1 MKNTWQLIFKK
12 AKNILIL
19 THVDPDAD
27 ALGSAYLLRELIKKI
42 NPRARVIVWLDPQ
55 HKNELNAF
63 IKKADISTAYP
74 QDTPL
79 NVRSANVCQKQ
90 FDLIA
95 SVDASDAGR
104 LYGYKNQKIDICID
118 HHVSSRKFAEINI
131 IDHSAASCTLVIYD
145 LLQKLK
151 IKLTKTMAEYLYWG
165 LSSDTG
171 NFAFANTD
179 ARVFSAAQACARLG
193 VNPNAVYNKLNE
205 QLSRREILDFAR
217 AVSQTQSFCRQK
229 LSVAI
234 IPQTLKVDNRFLID
248 FIRRE
253 KNAEA
258 VAVLVEKADYIKVS
272 LRSKTALDVA
282 KVAAHFNGG
291 GHCKAAA
298 GKIFGATL
306 AEAQKQIVQYFNKNV
321 F

>member
-1 MKNTWQLIFKK
+1 MKNIWQATFKK

-42 NPRARVIVWLDPQ
+42 NPRARINVRLDPQ

-63 IKKADISTAYP
+63 MQKTDITQS
-74 QDTPL
+74 QD
-79 NVRSANVCQKQ
+79 VRQKQ
-90 FDLIA
+90 FDLVA
-95 SVDASDAGR
+95 SVDASDIDR
-104 LYGYKNQKIDICID
+104 LYGGKNQKIGVCID
-118 HHVSSRKFAEINI
+118 HHVSNRKFAEINI
-131 IDHSAASCTLVIYD
+131 IDPSAASCTLVIYD

-179 ARVFSAAQACARLG
+179 ARVFRAAYACAHLG
-193 VNPNAVYNKLNE
+193 VNPNAIYNKLNE
-205 QLSRREILDFAR
+205 QLSQREILDFAR
-217 AVSQTQSFCRQK
+217 AVSQTQSFCRGK
-229 LSVAI
+229 LSVAV

-258 VAVLVEKADYIKVS
+258 VVVLVEKTDYIKVS

-282 KVAAHFNGG
+282 KIAAHFNGG
-291 GHCKAAA
+291 GHRKAAA

-306 AEAQKQIVQYFNKNV
+306 AEAKKQVVQYFRKNIWL
-321 F
+321 

>member
-1 MKNTWQLIFKK
+1 VKIKLPEIFKK

-42 NPRARVIVWLDPQ
+42 NPRARISVWLDPQ

-63 IKKADISTAYP
+63 IETTDIERSR
-74 QDTPL
+74 
-79 NVRSANVCQKQ
+79 NVRRANVRQKQ
-90 FDLIA
+90 FDLVV
-95 SVDASDAGR
+95 SVDASDIER
-104 LYGYKNQKIDICID
+104 LYGGKKQKIDICID
-118 HHVSSRKFAEINI
+118 HHVSSKKFAEINI
-131 IDHSAASCTLVIYD
+131 IDTSAASCTLVIYA

-151 IKLTKTMAEYLYWG
+151 IKLTKTMAEYLYLG

-179 ARVFSAAQACARLG
+179 ARVFSAAYACARLG
-193 VNPNAVYNKLNE
+193 VNPNAIYNKLNE
-205 QLSRREILDFAR
+205 QLSRREILDFAK
-217 AVSQTQSFCRQK
+217 AVSQTQSFCRGK
-229 LSVAI
+229 LSVAV
-234 IPQTLKVDNRFLID
+234 IPQPLKVDNRFLID

-258 VAVLVEKADYIKVS
+258 VVVLVEKADYIKVS

-282 KVAAHFNGG
+282 EIAAHFNGG
-291 GHCKAAA
+291 GHRKAAA

-306 AEAQKQIVQYFNKNV
+306 VEAKKQIVGYFTKQI
-321 F
+321 FQK